1 VIEQN
6 MTVTDDWVIDTYGKE
21 IAKKLMDRAEHQEFI
36 KAVNEDGT
44 LTVLRLDQ
52 RKITRL
58 KYHPPTFVH
67 KTDDWGQDHVTDEVY
82 ANAIWKGLLEDD
94 TVMPLQEDF
103 VRENFGSRFVEECK
117 RLGPK
122 KFVDIPVGSS
132 KSSLM
137 KLFPKLRREE
147 APPVK
152 FMQGEVDR
160 CVFSSLASA
169 FVSTAIPDLMRV
181 AKILQDKSTLLS
193 GRTNCLHMSKEIV
206 AKYVKWLQPKRLPR
220 SFDWEN
226 DMNDYMFIV
235 GNIKDSSNCCQHA
248 VSIFRNWIYDSNEP
262 FALPLSQE
270 SLDCCTWDI
279 QDGEIHETSSF
290 VGFSDGWI
298 FQEHDMKKKKV
309 LDMFTNA
316 KNVKHA

>member
-1 VIEQN
+1 
-6 MTVTDDWVIDTYGKE
+6 
-21 IAKKLMDRAEHQEFI
+21 
-36 KAVNEDGT
+36 
-44 LTVLRLDQ
+44 
-52 RKITRL
+52 
-58 KYHPPTFVH
+58 
-67 KTDDWGQDHVTDEVY
+67 
-82 ANAIWKGLLEDD
+82 
-94 TVMPLQEDF
+94 
-103 VRENFGSRFVEECK
+103 
-117 RLGPK
+117 
-122 KFVDIPVGSS
+122 
-132 KSSLM
+132 M

-193 GRTNCLHMSKEIV
+193 GRTNCLHMSKAIV

-226 DMNDYMFIV
+226 DMNDYMFVV

-298 FQEHDMKKKKV
+298 FQEHDMKKKKI

-316 KNVKHA
+316 KNVKQA